1 MQDERSYSR
10 SAPRVAYLRRAGDG
24 APVLLLHGVGS
35 SASTWRR
42 LLPQLDPA
50 LDVIAPDLRGHGE
63 SEGVVDTVDDFVD
76 DAVRL
81 LDELGLTAVDVVGFS
96 LGAIIAERLAVVHP
110 DRVRSL
116 VLLNS
121 IGDRTDEERERALE
135 RLESLRTT
143 RPADSAPRSAAR
155 WFTREFIAEDPAA
168 VAEEVA
174 IVAAVRPD
182 AYEAAYRVLAT
193 TDLID
198 QVGAI
203 RCPTLIVTGEN
214 DVGSTPRMSRAV
226 HDRVA
231 GSRLTIIDRL
241 RHYLHVEDPRRVAG
255 LVNEFLDAVHHP
267 STR

>member
-1 MQDERSYSR
+1 M
-10 SAPRVAYLRRAGDG
+10 
-24 APVLLLHGVGS
+24 LLHGVGS
-35 SASTWRR
+35 SASTWQR
-42 LLPQLDPA
+42 LMPRLDPTF
-50 LDVIAPDLRGHGE
+50 DVIAPDLRGHGG
-63 SEGVVDTVDDFVD
+63 SEGLVETVDDFVA

-81 LDELGLTAVDVVGFS
+81 LDELGLPAVDVVGFS
-96 LGAIIAERLAVVHP
+96 LGAVIAERLAIVHP

-121 IGDRTDEERERALE
+121 IGGRTAQERERALE
-135 RLESLRTT
+135 RLESLRST

-155 WFTREFIAEDPAA
+155 WFTSEFLVEDPGA

-174 IVAAVRPD
+174 IVSAVRPD

-198 QVGAI
+198 QVVGI

-214 DVGSTPRMSRAV
+214 DVGSTPRMSQAV

-241 RHYLHVEDPRRVAG
+241 RHYLHVEDPQRVAE
-255 LVNEFLDAVHHP
+255 LVNGFLDAVHHP